1 MNFQIIRGVTT
12 IPLILN
18 VIGIRLGLTYAE
30 YKRNQALSKVRVKR
44 DFLLMMDSQQ
54 LLTYI
59 LEHLRL

>member
-1 MNFQIIRGVTT
+1 VNFQIIRGVTT